1 MKRVSLI
8 AQIAFFF
15 LTLLAVAALFFL
27 CDLMQLPKGWVVLVV
42 SIVTAETLI
51 RGFQFWRTGV
61 ESGLWVGGLCA
72 LIVSLPS
79 TGKPEAMLA
88 FVGAFAIAGARLRN
102 ALFGTIA
109 VALTLAYLGAKH
121 LEYVALFAGVILS
134 VIGSFFAAR
143 RLFAFIAVAAPVVG
157 YLVAQDI
164 RAGALLLFIAAA
176 ADLAIGIRTRER
188 AALIAAAICA
198 GIACYELRDLLPFD
212 TEWKLIIAGAALLA
226 IATTLMRALR
236 GRTTG
241 ITVTPMKPHE
251 LQDAMQ
257 IGAMLPMAT
266 PDATPDQAQLEP
278 GGGGFG
284 GAGASGQY

>member
-1 MKRVSLI
+1 MKRLSLI

-15 LTLLAVAALFFL
+15 LTLLAVAALWFL
-27 CDLMQLPKGWVVLVV
+27 CDLMKLPKGWVVLAI
-42 SIVTAETLI
+42 SIVTAEVLI
-51 RGFQFWRTGV
+51 RRFDFWRTGV
-61 ESGLWVGGLCA
+61 ESGLWIGGLCVF
-72 LIVSLPS
+72 IVSLPS
-79 TGKPEAMLA
+79 TGRPEAILA
-88 FVGAFAIAGARLRN
+88 FVAAFAIAGARLRN
-102 ALFGTIA
+102 PLFGAVA

-121 LEYVALFAGVILS
+121 LEDVALVAAAILS
-134 VIGSFFAAR
+134 VVGSFLAAR
-143 RLFAFIAVAAPVVG
+143 RLFAFIAVTAPVVG
-157 YLVAQDI
+157 YLVGRDVRSA
-164 RAGALLLFIAAA
+164 ALLLFVAAA
-176 ADLAIGIRTRER
+176 ANLPIGIRTRER
-188 AALIAAAICA
+188 AALIAGAICT

-212 TEWKLIIAGAALLA
+212 TEWKLIAAGAALLA
-226 IATTLMRALR
+226 IATILMRALR